1 MSADESFNPESGGE
15 DQEFEGRQ
23 EKPQG
28 KRKKKA
34 PKDADAPKRPLS
46 AYMLWLDRNQR
57 GNQARTSGIVVTEL
71 SKVAGEKWRNIED
84 KTEWQ
89 EKAKE
94 AKARYEVAMKAYKE
108 KKANEPEP
116 ADASSP
122 EAAKSSKKSSVKELF
137 AKKADK
143 KKGGSPRKSAGSEAQ
158 KFKSAE
164 FVDTDDSSSED
175 EGKKAKPKSKPKG
188 KGKADKTKSKDK
200 KESDDESVEESEEED
215 ADISAGSDSD

>member
-1 MSADESFNPESGGE
+1 
-15 DQEFEGRQ
+15 
-23 EKPQG
+23 
-28 KRKKKA
+28 
-34 PKDADAPKRPLS
+34 
-46 AYMLWLDRNQR
+46 
-57 GNQARTSGIVVTEL
+57 
-71 SKVAGEKWRNIED
+71 
-84 KTEWQ
+84 
-89 EKAKE
+89 
-94 AKARYEVAMKAYKE
+94 MKAYKE

-122 EAAKSSKKSSVKELF
+122 EAAKTSKKSSVKELF

-188 KGKADKTKSKDK
+188 KEKQTRQRAKTRRSQTTSLWKNLKRKTLISVQAQILIEADNTQRTC
-200 KESDDESVEESEEED
+200 
-215 ADISAGSDSD
+215 I